1 MIRCKRS
8 NRGTLPAVAAAL
20 ALMFGGDAM
29 PRAMAQDAENL
40 SLSYAIYVSG
50 SRVYKISYT
59 ASLSS
64 DHYKTSVS
72 MGPKGLGKLFSDYK
86 LDMTSSGVV
95 ADGLPQPTR
104 FASASEKDDEKKR
117 VKVTWSSDDLPR
129 TDRSFG
135 VSPERTADVESV
147 LEPQTPDPLTAV
159 LHHALRSDRKP
170 CTGTLRAYNGAEVYE
185 LAFQYLGQDDIGVTH
200 EAAYSGPAFK
210 CKVAFVPVA
219 GYAEKKKRKLLRQPP
234 TYIVWFAAILSPT
247 TSTKL
252 LVPVRAIGNAGK
264 RRFEIVASDAKISG
278 RPLAALSQLG
288 N

>member
-1 MIRCKRS
+1 MILCKRS
-8 NRGTLPAVAAAL
+8 HQGPLSAVAAAL
-20 ALMFGGDAM
+20 ALIFGGG
-29 PRAMAQDAENL
+29 AMAQDADNL

-50 SRVYKISYT
+50 SRVYKINYT

-95 ADGLPQPTR
+95 ADGRPRPTN
-104 FASASEKDDEKKR
+104 FASDSEKDDEKKR
-117 VKVTWSSDDLPR
+117 VKVTWSSDDLPKA
-129 TDRSFG
+129 DRSFG
-135 VSPERTADVESV
+135 VPPERTADVEAM

-159 LHHALRSDRKP
+159 LHHALKSDQKP
-170 CTGTLRAYNGAEVYE
+170 CTGTLRAYNGAEIYE
-185 LAFQYLGQDDIGVTH
+185 LAFKYLGRDEIGASH
-200 EAAYSGPAFK
+200 ESAFSGHAFK
-210 CKVAFVPVA
+210 CEVVFVPVA
-219 GYAEKKKRKLLRQPP
+219 GYSEKKKRKLLKQPP
-234 TYIVWFAAILSPT
+234 AYTVWFAAILSPT

-278 RPLAALSQLG
+278 RPLAALSRLG